1 MAKKEKSDSFETIKS
16 WTRLFKKKGWEKT
29 ESKIWKED
37 NGTLHEDYT
46 LEKNGV
52 IIRICKED
60 EFPDESPDDEY
71 YGENTFVFLTI
82 EFNGFKT
89 REYSL
94 EGSRGEEIYLD
105 SKKEK
110 LIGTHFVTLRGKWGS
125 KKLHREEEFSLE
137 I

>member
-16 WTRLFKKKGWEKT
+16 WTRLFKRRGWEKT
-29 ESKIWKED
+29 ESKIWKDSE
-37 NGTLHEDYT
+37 GTLHESYT
-46 LEKNGV
+46 LEKEGV
-52 IIRICKED
+52 VIRICKED

-94 EGSRGEEIYLD
+94 EGSQGEEIYLD

-110 LIGTHFVTLRGKWGS
+110 LIGSHFVTLLGKWGS